1 MKSQNAVIPIQKRI
15 GIVAMASFIVLLTT
29 IAEAQAGSKLFKNY
43 KMLVGTVLSI
53 MFLVA
58 LFVTIVMIYFLYKYR
73 EGSAEE
79 RPKIKNEKKFEI
91 AWTLLASLI
100 VFGIF
105 VVSVPA
111 FLDATDS
118 PSPNQEYT
126 IVNIVGY
133 QFGWDFTVEGQNTT
147 TGYVNLQVNTL
158 YLLNIT
164 SNDVIHSFFSYD
176 LGFKVDAVPGQS
188 NYFWLEILEPGN
200 YLIQCAEFCG
210 KYHYAMSAYIYAS

>member
-1 MKSQNAVIPIQKRI
+1 
-15 GIVAMASFIVLLTT
+15 
-29 IAEAQAGSKLFKNY
+29 
-43 KMLVGTVLSI
+43 

-100 VFGIF
+100 VSGIF
-105 VVSVPA
+105 IVSVPA

-118 PSPNQEYT
+118 PAPDQEYT

-147 TGYVNLQVNTL
+147 TGYVNLQISTL

-188 NYFWLEILEPGN
+188 NYFWLEILEPGT